1 LGWFEHEGYLR
12 RKLLFLDLNFWIK
25 LSELKNPP
33 HEQLKALLSDLVET
47 GKLICPVSPSILMEL
62 WKQSGGTHRDSISQL
77 MNELSKGLSLQDIY
91 TTFPPEFEAAL
102 DGRQAER
109 QVAYSHFLDAF
120 HHPVPDQSM
129 ALSITDFMN
138 EWWSGARERAAA
150 NMNQG
155 FSERT
160 QQ

>member
-1 LGWFEHEGYLR
+1 MR
-12 RKLLFLDLNFWIK
+12 RKLLFLDLTFWIK